1 MSDAK
6 TDMKPCARPF
16 LAAAKDFASGKDT
29 PRDFLERCLAETD
42 AREKDILA
50 YVATNIAGARAAA
63 DASSQRWRDG
73 KPLSPI
79 DGMPVGVKDVIET
92 ADMPT
97 GMGSPLYDGWSPG
110 HDAASVHALREAGA
124 VIVGKTVT
132 TEFAASEPG
141 PTRNP
146 WDITRTPGGSS
157 SGSAAGVAAGYFS
170 AALGT
175 QVIGSIL
182 RPSSYCGVI
191 GYKPTFGT
199 INRGGSHDYM
209 SQSSQGVIAASLEDC
224 WQTAWEISQRCG
236 GDPGYGGLAGP
247 GSLPQAPAPKIL
259 VLLETAG
266 WAEAS
271 DEAKTRML
279 EAAESL
285 RAAGISVLTRK
296 DSADI
301 EAAEQALVEC
311 MGISR
316 TVNAWESRWPL
327 NTYRDRDA
335 AKLSKAMYDRS
346 LEAEAMTLDDYRNAI
361 ARRAEIRAVYARLGG
376 IADGCIT
383 LPASAAAPVGLRSTG
398 SALFAVTSSML
409 GAPSLSLPVLQEEG
423 LPLGMQVIGF
433 DNRDAHAFAV
443 SHRILNTLDPA
454 RAVRA

>member
-1 MSDAK
+1 
-6 TDMKPCARPF
+6 
-16 LAAAKDFASGKDT
+16 
-29 PRDFLERCLAETD
+29 
-42 AREKDILA
+42 
-50 YVATNIAGARAAA
+50 
-63 DASSQRWRDG
+63 
-73 KPLSPI
+73 
-79 DGMPVGVKDVIET
+79 
-92 ADMPT
+92 
-97 GMGSPLYDGWSPG
+97 
-110 HDAASVHALREAGA
+110 
-124 VIVGKTVT
+124 
-132 TEFAASEPG
+132 
-141 PTRNP
+141 
-146 WDITRTPGGSS
+146 
-157 SGSAAGVAAGYFS
+157 
-170 AALGT
+170 
-175 QVIGSIL
+175 VIGSIL

-279 EAAESL
+279 EAADSL
-285 RAAGISVLTRK
+285 CAAGISVLTRK